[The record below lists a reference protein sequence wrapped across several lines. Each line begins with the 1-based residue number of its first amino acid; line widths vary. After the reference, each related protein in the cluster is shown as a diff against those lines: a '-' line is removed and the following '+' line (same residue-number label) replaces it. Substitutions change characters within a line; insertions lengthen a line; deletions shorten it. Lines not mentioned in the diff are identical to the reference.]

1 MDVCGCIVHIWTS
14 GECHEPEHRQTPS
27 GRPGTPTHTSA
38 TGGAALRAFA
48 NIAEAWGLNVAEQLK
63 LLGIASRSTFFKW
76 RREREP
82 RLPQDT
88 LERLSY
94 LLGIYKSLQILLPDP
109 RAADEWVRKPN
120 NAPPFGGRSA
130 LERMLSGQVA
140 DLYVVRQYLDAE
152 RG

>member
-1 MDVCGCIVHIWTS
+1 MIVSVAGTVRPVRTGTS
-14 GECHEPEHRQTPS
+14 DF
-27 GRPGTPTHTSA
+27 A
-38 TGGAALRAFA
+38 TAGGAGLRAFA
-48 NIAEAWGLNVAEQLK
+48 NIAERWGLSVAEQLK

-82 RLPQDT
+82 RVPQDT

-94 LLGIYKSLQILLPDP
+94 LLGIYKALQILLPDP

-120 NAPPFGGRSA
+120 SAPPFGGGSA
-130 LERMLSGQVA
+130 LDRMLSGQVA
-140 DLYVVRQYLDAE
+140 DLYVVRQYLDAQ

>member
-1 MDVCGCIVHIWTS
+1 M
-14 GECHEPEHRQTPS
+14 
-27 GRPGTPTHTSA
+27 TPTATSTVRPIKSGA
-38 TGGAALRAFA
+38 SEFSSAGGAGLRAFA
-48 NIAEAWGLNVAEQLK
+48 NIAEGWGLTVADQLK
-63 LLGIASRSTFFKW
+63 LLGIGSRSTFFKW

-94 LLGIYKSLQILLPDP
+94 LLGIYKALQILLPDP
-109 RAADEWVRKPN
+109 KAADEWVRKPN
-120 NAPPFGGRSA
+120 NAPPFGGHSA

-140 DLYVVRQYLDAE
+140 DLFVVRQYLDAQ

>member
-1 MDVCGCIVHIWTS
+1 MSLHIASTVRPIKTS
-14 GECHEPEHRQTPS
+14 PS
-27 GRPGTPTHTSA
+27 DFGA
-38 TGGAALRAFA
+38 AGGAGLRAFVR
-48 NIAEAWGLNVAEQLK
+48 IAEAWGLTVAEQLR
-63 LLGIASRSTFFKW
+63 LLGIGSRSTFFKW
-76 RREREP
+76 RREQDP

-120 NAPPFGGRSA
+120 NEPLFGGRSA

-140 DLYVVRQYLDAE
+140 DLYVVRQYLDAQ

>member
-1 MDVCGCIVHIWTS
+1 MSFNFASAARPRPRQSDVTG
-14 GECHEPEHRQTPS
+14 
-27 GRPGTPTHTSA
+27 
-38 TGGAALRAFA
+38 TGGAGLRAFA
-48 NIAEAWGLNVAEQLK
+48 NIAEAWGLSVADQLR

-76 RREREP
+76 RREPDP

-94 LLGIYKSLQILLPDP
+94 LLGIYKALQILLPDP

-120 NAPPFGGRSA
+120 EAPPFGGRSA

>member
-1 MDVCGCIVHIWTS
+1 MVLL
-14 GECHEPEHRQTPS
+14 
-27 GRPGTPTHTSA
+27 
-38 TGGAALRAFA
+38 LRAFT
-48 NIAEAWGLNVAEQLK
+48 NIAEAWGLSIAEQLT

-76 RREREP
+76 RRERDP
-82 RLPQDT
+82 KLPADT

-109 RAADEWVRKPN
+109 KAADEWVRRPN
-120 NAPPFGGRSA
+120 DAPLFGGRSA

-140 DLYVVRQYLDAE
+140 DLYVVRQYLDAQ

>member
-1 MDVCGCIVHIWTS
+1 MN
-14 GECHEPEHRQTPS
+14 Q
-27 GRPGTPTHTSA
+27 PGTIPNRESPGARRTSS
-38 TGGAALRAFA
+38 TGGAGLRAFGK
-48 NIAEAWGLNVAEQLK
+48 IAEAWDLTIAEQLT
-63 LLGIASRSTFFKW
+63 LLGIASRSTYFKW

-82 RLPQDT
+82 RVPQDT

-109 RAADEWVRKPN
+109 KAADSWVRQPN
-120 NAPPFGGRSA
+120 SALLFGGRSA

-140 DLYVVRQYLDAE
+140 DLYVVREYLDAE

>member
-1 MDVCGCIVHIWTS
+1 MILPVTHSNRDPGARRRTS
-14 GECHEPEHRQTPS
+14 S
-27 GRPGTPTHTSA
+27 
-38 TGGAALRAFA
+38 TGGAGLRAFGR
-48 NIAEAWGLNVAEQLK
+48 IAEAWGLSIVEQLT
-63 LLGIASRSTFFKW
+63 LLGIASRSTYFKW

-82 RLPQDT
+82 RVPQDT

-109 RAADEWVRKPN
+109 AAADAWVRRPN
-120 NAPPFGGRSA
+120 AAPLFGGRSA

-140 DLYVVRQYLDAE
+140 DLYVVREYLDAE